1 MLKRLDIRV
10 LSHLICDKPIN
21 NFREE
26 DFLYYDKDGFELN
39 SAEQAY
45 YHKMGYSL
53 SNCLNHNCF
62 QQTWFVSEN
71 KNLIVDHCVILQRCK
86 YDHEALRQLQ
96 YLMRTIPQANLLIK
110 TKAKWGFD
118 FALDSIDND
127 GNIFEIIHIEYDNL
141 DYHKFIDMMILFDIK
156 IRHTDWIDA
165 AAKILANKDKWQ
177 HLRGFE
183 QNNWKAKFLINWDKA
198 EYTEKSN

>member
-1 MLKRLDIRV
+1 MLKRLDIQAI
-10 LSHLICDKPIN
+10 SHPVCYRPIHN
-21 NFREE
+21 YEAD

-39 SAEQAY
+39 NIEKKY
-45 YHKMGYSL
+45 YQKMGYTL
-53 SNCLNHNCF
+53 LDCLNHTCF
-62 QQTWFVSEN
+62 QQTWFIS
-71 KNLIVDHCVILQRCK
+71 KKIIVDHCLLLHRCR
-86 YDHEALRQLQ
+86 YEGEALTQLHKISSV
-96 YLMRTIPQANLLIK
+96 IPQANLLIK

-118 FALDSIDND
+118 FALDSIDDD

-141 DYHKFIDMMILFDIK
+141 DYHKFVDMMILFDIK